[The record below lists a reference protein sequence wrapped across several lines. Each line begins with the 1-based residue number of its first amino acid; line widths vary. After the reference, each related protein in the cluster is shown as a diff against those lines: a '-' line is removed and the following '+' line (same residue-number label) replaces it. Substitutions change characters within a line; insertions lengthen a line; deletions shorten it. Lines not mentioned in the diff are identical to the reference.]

1 MRHYPEDE
9 EIYEKIN
16 GNLEEMPKADIKQA
30 AKMALR
36 SRMTIKLHVEQ
47 APKLLKAIYNIP

>member
-16 GNLEEMPKADIKQA
+16 GNLEEMPKADIEQA
-30 AKMALR
+30 AKTALR
-36 SRMTIKLHVEQ
+36 SRMTIKLHVWQ
-47 APKLLKAIYNIP
+47 APMRVKAIYNIP